1 MVHLSPVI
9 VVYLININTLVYMLL
24 SGNFF
29 VLGGVWVYL
38 E

>member
-9 VVYLININTLVYMLL
+9 DVYLININTLVYMLL

-29 VLGGVWVYL
+29 VLLCVWVFL